1 VEAMQPES
9 VEALQEYDGRGVD
22 LTLIRRMQSM
32 TPAERLAELQAFVD
46 AVWKVRAARG
56 EA

>member
-1 VEAMQPES
+1 MQPES